1 MANALSAYNTH
12 VVFYRAF
19 YLTGHAVL
27 YTLINMANAL
37 SVHNAHVVFYI
48 AFHSACCV
56 IYINKH
62 G

>member
-1 MANALSAYNTH
+1 MANTLSAHNTHVVFYIAFHSACTLINMANALSAYNTH

-19 YLTGHAVL
+19 HF
-27 YTLINMANAL
+27 IR
-37 SVHNAHVVFYI
+37 F
-48 AFHSACCV
+48 

>member
-12 VVFYRAF
+12 VA
-19 YLTGHAVL
+19 
-27 YTLINMANAL
+27 
-37 SVHNAHVVFYI
+37 FYI
-48 AFHSACCV
+48 AFHSACSFIYIINMANTLSAHNTHVVFYIALHHSACSV

>member
-1 MANALSAYNTH
+1 MGNTLSAHMVVLYFTEPFTRHAVFPTLIKMANALSAYNTH

-19 YLTGHAVL
+19 H
-27 YTLINMANAL
+27 L
-37 SVHNAHVVFYI
+37 SC
-48 AFHSACCV
+48 SV